1 MSYDNQRTVIETRFQ
16 SQFESQYP
24 TIPVEYGSNADF
36 DEPNN
41 STWVRLTINNG
52 DSNQANLGIANV
64 TERHLGF
71 VQCDI
76 LVPKGSGE
84 KLQNE
89 LEQAVGR
96 IYSRTQLST
105 TGGSMTFKTPQTMGT
120 PTQVEEN
127 SVMVVRI
134 PFYRDQ
140 NYP

>member
-16 SQFESQYP
+16 AQFVPQYP
-24 TIPVEYGSNADF
+24 AIPVEYGKNSDF
-36 DEPNN
+36 DEPAD

-52 DSNQANLGIANV
+52 DSSQANLGVVDV
-64 TERHLGF
+64 TERYLGF

-76 LVPKGSGE
+76 IVPKGSGE

-89 LEQAVGR
+89 LEQVVGR
-96 IYSRTQLST
+96 IYARTQLST
-105 TGGSMTFKTPQTMGT
+105 TDGSMTFKTPQTMGS
-120 PTQVEEN
+120 PTQIEEK
-127 SVMVVRI
+127 SIMVVRI